1 MTTLEYRRR
10 QQALEAWQ
18 NRMAF
23 RILAGECFMIAIAA
37 GVLLWSF
44 VK

>member
-23 RILAGECFMIAIAA
+23 RVLACECLLIMIAA
-37 GVLLWSF
+37 GVLMWSF
-44 VK
+44 LK